1 MIISRDNLTEQ
12 LIPLHDDFLDD
23 VKNRWFA
30 ESQKYVKNQD
40 CIPMLHEW
48 FSSTKINDLQGL
60 NDFPYMDIT
69 MGNTHFIES
78 FVAKYGF
85 NGFQI
90 LEKEYAYY
98 SFMGK
103 WGVEVGNLERD
114 KPLIIT
120 IPHYTW
126 GGIRP
131 EWNDV
136 LKECEQKNIDIHI
149 DMAWL
154 TLSKGIEID
163 FNHPCISSVG
173 MSISKYSMQWN
184 RVGLRWCK
192 QRTMDSITM
201 FNHYYQPHTNGNL
214 SSCGAY
220 AVQNIPRD
228 YGWNT
233 YEKKY
238 YDICNILDVKP
249 TNLVHVVHK
258 GEENSSV
265 GVSNLLRHG
274 KF

>member
-1 MIISRDNLTEQ
+1 MIISHNNLTKV
-12 LIPLHDDFLDD
+12 LIPLHDDFLDS
-23 VKNRWFA
+23 VKDKWLA
-30 ESQKYVKNQD
+30 EPQKYVPNKD
-40 CIPMLHEW
+40 CIPMLDDW
-48 FSSTKINDLQGL
+48 FCSTKVNNLQGL
-60 NDFPYMDIT
+60 RNFPYKDIT

-78 FVAKYGF
+78 FVGKFGF
-85 NGFQI
+85 DGFQV
-90 LEKEYAYY
+90 LDKEYAYY

-103 WGVEVGNLERD
+103 WGVEAGNLEKN

-120 IPHYTW
+120 IPHFTW

-131 EWNDV
+131 EWNDI
-136 LKECEQKNIDIHI
+136 LDECEEKNIDIHM

-154 TLSKGIEID
+154 TLSKGIDID
-163 FNHPCISSVG
+163 FEHPSIASVG

-214 SSCGAY
+214 SSCGAH
-220 AVQNIPRD
+220 AIDNIPRD

-238 YDICNILDVKP
+238 YEICKVVDVTP
-249 TNLVHVVHK
+249 TNLIHVVHK
-258 GEENSSV
+258 GDDNKSV

>member
-1 MIISRDNLTEQ
+1 MIVSHENLTEQ

-23 VKNRWFA
+23 IKNKWLA
-30 ESQKYVKNQD
+30 SAQPYVKAKD
-40 CIPMLHEW
+40 CVPILNEW
-48 FSSTKINDLQGL
+48 FCSTKVNDLHGL
-60 NDFPYMDIT
+60 KNFPYIDIT

-78 FVAKYGF
+78 VVAKYGF
-85 NGFQI
+85 DGFQI
-90 LEKEYAYY
+90 LEEEYAYY

-103 WGVEVGNLERD
+103 WGTQVGNLERN

-120 IPHYTW
+120 LPHYTW

-131 EWNDV
+131 EWTDV
-136 LKECEQKNIDIHI
+136 LKECEEKNIDIHI

-163 FNHPCISSVG
+163 FNHPSISSVG

-184 RVGLRWCK
+184 RIGLRWCK

-201 FNHYYQPHTNGNL
+201 FNHYYSSNTNGNL

-228 YGWNT
+228 YGWTT
-233 YEKKY
+233 YAKKY
-238 YDICNILDVKP
+238 VEICNNLNVKP
-249 TNLVHVVHK
+249 TKLIHVIHK
-258 GEENSSV
+258 GDDNKSF
-265 GVSNLLRHG
+265 GVSNLLRYG

>member
-1 MIISRDNLTEQ
+1 MIISLENITEQ
-12 LIPLHDDFLDD
+12 LKPIHDDFLDGIKD
-23 VKNRWFA
+23 KWLR
-30 ESQKYVKNQD
+30 ESQKYIANQD
-40 CIPMLHEW
+40 CIPILNEW
-48 FSSTKINDLQGL
+48 FCSTKINNLQGL
-60 NDFPYMDIT
+60 NNFPYTDIT
-69 MGNTHFIES
+69 MGNSHFIES
-78 FVAKYGF
+78 FVAKHGF
-85 NGFQI
+85 DGFQI

-114 KPLIIT
+114 RPLIIT
-120 IPHYTW
+120 LPHYTW

-136 LKECEQKNIDIHI
+136 LLECEQKNIDIHI

-163 FNHPCISSVG
+163 FSHPCIASVG

-201 FNHYYQPHTNGNL
+201 FNHYYQLHTNENL
-214 SSCGAY
+214 SSAGAY

-233 YEKKY
+233 YGKKY
-238 YDICNILDVKP
+238 YDICKTLDVKP
-249 TNLVHVVHK
+249 TNLIHVIHLSD
-258 GEENSSV
+258 ENKSY
-265 GVSNLLRHG
+265 GVSNLLRYG